1 MNHAGPT
8 VLLLI
13 NNGVDHSHI
22 RQWLAAAPDWQGQV
36 LEIEAKALGATAGDR
51 PPDSAAATGPF
62 PAGLPPPDIVLLEA
76 ADFEQVWPRLSR
88 PWGDRPPAALV
99 LLPVADDALAERV
112 LAAGAAD
119 YLVSPHLTGV
129 RLRHSLHCLW
139 QQRQCTLQQAALQQ
153 ADPIDGRVL
162 SAGTAVDQTF
172 PPVTG
177 VRLRHSLKHLWQQRQ
192 RVLQTT
198 LNQADSIFEQAAVG
212 INLADPSGRFLRVNQ
227 RFCDLLGYTEAELLQ
242 LTYQQVTH
250 PEDLAPQAEREQQLF
265 AQETDAIAFEKRY
278 LTKTGDSVWTRVT
291 LSILRDAA
299 GNPLSD
305 LAVVEDIRDRKQLE
319 QALAASQ
326 AQLKDVLN
334 QAQACIAS
342 FHLSPNFEVAYEY
355 YSPGAVDL
363 YGYSPEALQNDQDL
377 WRSRVVE
384 EDLETIII
392 PAMQAVMAGQTQT
405 TLEFRFR
412 HSDGSIRWIQ
422 ENCTARWDHP
432 QACWLVTTVGV
443 DISDRKRIEAEHT
456 QVVADLEKSERR
468 HRTLVQAL
476 PDLLMRMN
484 REGQFLDSFAPTHM
498 TVLLPSKTLIR
509 SVYDLFPQGVAA
521 QRMHYVHQALATG
534 QLQVYE
540 QTLFH
545 GAERLTEEVRIVP
558 DGDDEVVVIVRD
570 ISDRKRLEAERAQA
584 ILDLEQS
591 ERRYRTLV
599 NALPDLLMRMN
610 ADGQFLDWVV
620 PSYMT
625 VLNRTSTLGNN
636 IYDLLPEDVATQ
648 RMQHVRQALA
658 TGQLQ
663 VYEQTLFHGAEQL
676 MEEVRIVPDGDDEV
690 VVIVR
695 DISDRKRAEAA
706 LKNREQQLQLIV
718 DALPFGVWARDA
730 NDNLV
735 LQNTIDID
743 RFGDQLGTHISTFDM
758 PTLDADEAGAYY
770 RIRTQLQIGQYQDF
784 ERWETVAGQQRYF
797 RCIKGPYPDPH
808 GQLGVFGVYID
819 ITDRQLADQE
829 QQRLS
834 QEIAEW
840 RDRYE
845 TAAWASGQVLFEDD
859 LTTDQTTWG
868 PNTEEVFGYS
878 AETMPTGIEAFAE
891 LVHPDYQN
899 IFRAGVAQGRQATQP
914 YRFEY
919 PVLRADGTYLWVEER
934 GMARYDDQGTAIQV
948 IGYLIDISDRKQ
960 AELALQKLNAELED
974 RVQRRTAELAQSEEA
989 LRTIFDNIYDAV
1001 FLQDLDG
1008 NFLNVNHRA
1017 VELVGATREQLIGAS
1032 IVDVS
1037 GPEAPLEQLPKMFA
1051 QLSEVDYLDFE
1062 WPSQRVDTQTTFES
1076 EVHSKRITLANQPFM
1091 LSVVRDISERKRL
1104 ERERARIL
1112 AILEASPDFIG
1123 IVRPNGKVIWTNQQ
1137 AQRIRHLPPDGVPA
1151 MEHYHPPWASE
1162 KVLNEGIPTAQR
1174 DGIWIG
1180 ETALLDANDQE
1191 IPVSQLLLA
1200 HYSAT
1205 GDLEYVSTIMR
1216 DISDLKRAEQELRQ
1230 TNAELEG
1237 RVAQRTAELVEAKEA
1252 AEAANRAKSVFLAN
1266 MSHELRTPLNAI
1278 LGFSQLM
1285 AQDAMLSGTRRDEL
1299 GIIRR
1304 SGEHLLA
1311 LINDILEISKLEA
1324 GRVTFEPTSFSLPQ
1338 LLDSLTAMLRLKAT
1352 AKGIT
1357 FAVDCG
1363 PEVPPHIATDSLK
1376 LRQVLL
1382 NLLSNAIKFTDA
1394 GTVTLQVS
1402 LPSDSQPS
1410 PELGDRTL
1418 LRFEVT
1424 DTGCGID
1431 PAEYDL
1437 LFAPFAQTASG
1448 RRAEEGT
1455 GLGLPISQ
1463 EFVHLMGGELTFA
1476 STLGQGSTFTVTV
1489 PVEVVEAIAETD
1501 RPLKPGPIAIAPGHP
1516 AYRILIAEPDWTNR
1530 LLLKGFLMNLGFDVK
1545 TVSDGHTALSQ
1556 WETWRPHLMFLD
1568 IRMADMDG
1576 LTLTRQIREQEQ
1588 IQAATLGVVAPD
1600 KVSTRIIAL
1609 TGGLLAHNYP
1619 AALSAGCDAVI
1630 SKPIE
1635 VQALPPLLTEHLGVQ
1650 YTYPTAQAVF
1660 SPEAA
1665 PPLSAADFAPLSQD
1679 WLQQFYQTLV
1689 YLNQE
1694 KMLALIHTLPPHQEA
1709 LIQQLTHHVQEF
1721 QYEVLMELTQ
1731 AALASEA

>member
-1 MNHAGPT
+1 M
-8 VLLLI
+8 V
-13 NNGVDHSHI
+13 SS
-22 RQWLAAAPDWQGQV
+22 
-36 LEIEAKALGATAGDR
+36 IECFFYSRMKQ
-51 PPDSAAATGPF
+51 PYAAATGPF

-570 ISDRKRLEAERAQA
+570 ISDRKR
-584 ILDLEQS
+584 
-591 ERRYRTLV
+591 
-599 NALPDLLMRMN
+599 
-610 ADGQFLDWVV
+610 
-620 PSYMT
+620 
-625 VLNRTSTLGNN
+625 
-636 IYDLLPEDVATQ
+636 
-648 RMQHVRQALA
+648 
-658 TGQLQ
+658 
-663 VYEQTLFHGAEQL
+663 
-676 MEEVRIVPDGDDEV
+676 
-690 VVIVR
+690 
-695 DISDRKRAEAA
+695 AEA
-706 LKNREQQLQLIV
+706 
-718 DALPFGVWARDA
+718 
-730 NDNLV
+730 
-735 LQNTIDID
+735 
-743 RFGDQLGTHISTFDM
+743 
-758 PTLDADEAGAYY
+758 
-770 RIRTQLQIGQYQDF
+770 
-784 ERWETVAGQQRYF
+784 
-797 RCIKGPYPDPH
+797 
-808 GQLGVFGVYID
+808 
-819 ITDRQLADQE
+819 E

-834 QEIAEW
+834 QKIAEW
-840 RDRYE
+840 RDRHE
-845 TAAWASGQVLFEDD
+845 TAAWASGQILFEDD
-859 LTTDQTTWG
+859 LETGQTTWG
-868 PNTEEVFGYS
+868 PNTQEVLGYP
-878 AETMPTGIEAFAE
+878 AEAMPTGVEAFTD
-891 LVHPDYQN
+891 LVHPDYQDT
-899 IFRAGVAQGRQATQP
+899 FRTAIAKGRQATQP
-914 YRFEY
+914 YRCEY
-919 PVLRADGTYLWVEER
+919 PVLKADGTYLWAEER
-934 GMARYDDQGTAIQV
+934 GMTRYTPQGKALQV
-948 IGYLIDISDRKQ
+948 IGYLADISDRKQ
-960 AELALQKLNAELED
+960 TELALQQLNAELEQ
-974 RVQRRTAELAQSEEA
+974 RVQLQTAELAQSEEA

-1180 ETALLDANDQE
+1180 ETALLDANDRE

-1285 AQDAMLSGTRRDEL
+1285 AQDALLSGTRRDEL

-1489 PVEVVEAIAETD
+1489 PVEVVEAIAATD
-1501 RPLKPGPIAIAPGHP
+1501 RPLKPGPIAIAPGQP

-1588 IQAATLGVVAPD
+1588 IQAATLGVVVPD

-1665 PPLSAADFAPLSQD
+1665 PPLSAADFAPLSKD

>member
-1 MNHAGPT
+1 
-8 VLLLI
+8 
-13 NNGVDHSHI
+13 
-22 RQWLAAAPDWQGQV
+22 
-36 LEIEAKALGATAGDR
+36 
-51 PPDSAAATGPF
+51 
-62 PAGLPPPDIVLLEA
+62 
-76 ADFEQVWPRLSR
+76 
-88 PWGDRPPAALV
+88 
-99 LLPVADDALAERV
+99 
-112 LAAGAAD
+112 
-119 YLVSPHLTGV
+119 
-129 RLRHSLHCLW
+129 
-139 QQRQCTLQQAALQQ
+139 
-153 ADPIDGRVL
+153 
-162 SAGTAVDQTF
+162 
-172 PPVTG
+172 VTG

-363 YGYSPEALQNDQDL
+363 YGYSPEALQNDPDL

-456 QVVADLEKSERR
+456 QVVAALEKSERR

-476 PDLLMRMN
+476 PDLLIRMN
-484 REGQFLDSFAPTHM
+484 REGQFLEFFAPTHM
-498 TVLLPSKTLIR
+498 QILRDSHTLIR
-509 SVYDLFPQGVAA
+509 SVHDVFPQGVAA
-521 QRMHYVHQALATG
+521 QRIHYVHQALATG

-540 QTLFH
+540 QTLLH
-545 GAERLTEEVRIVP
+545 GAARLIEEVRIVP

-570 ISDRKRLEAERAQA
+570 ISA
-584 ILDLEQS
+584 
-591 ERRYRTLV
+591 
-599 NALPDLLMRMN
+599 
-610 ADGQFLDWVV
+610 
-620 PSYMT
+620 
-625 VLNRTSTLGNN
+625 
-636 IYDLLPEDVATQ
+636 
-648 RMQHVRQALA
+648 
-658 TGQLQ
+658 
-663 VYEQTLFHGAEQL
+663 
-676 MEEVRIVPDGDDEV
+676 
-690 VVIVR
+690 
-695 DISDRKRAEAA
+695 RKRAEA
-706 LKNREQQLQLIV
+706 EQQ
-718 DALPFGVWARDA
+718 
-730 NDNLV
+730 
-735 LQNTIDID
+735 
-743 RFGDQLGTHISTFDM
+743 H
-758 PTLDADEAGAYY
+758 
-770 RIRTQLQIGQYQDF
+770 
-784 ERWETVAGQQRYF
+784 
-797 RCIKGPYPDPH
+797 
-808 GQLGVFGVYID
+808 
-819 ITDRQLADQE
+819 LAQAV
-829 QQRLS
+829 
-834 QEIAEW
+834 AEW
-840 RDRYE
+840 RDRHE
-845 TAAWASGQVLFEDD
+845 TAAWASGQILFEDD
-859 LTTDQTTWG
+859 LETGQTTWG
-868 PNTEEVFGYS
+868 PNTQEVLGYP
-878 AETMPTGIEAFAE
+878 AEAMPTGVEAFTD
-891 LVHPDYQN
+891 LVHPDYQDT
-899 IFRAGVAQGRQATQP
+899 FRTAIAKGRQATQP
-914 YRFEY
+914 YRCEY
-919 PVLRADGTYLWVEER
+919 PVLKADGTYLWAEER
-934 GMARYDDQGTAIQV
+934 GMTRYTPQGKALQV
-948 IGYLIDISDRKQ
+948 IGYLADISDRKQ
-960 AELALQKLNAELED
+960 TELALQQLNAELEQ
-974 RVQRRTAELAQSEEA
+974 RVQLQTAELAQSEEA

-1123 IVRPNGKVIWTNQQ
+1123 IIRPNGKVIWTNQQ

-1285 AQDAMLSGTRRDEL
+1285 AQDALLSGTRRDEL

-1501 RPLKPGPIAIAPGHP
+1501 RPLKPGPIAIAPGQP

-1588 IQAATLGVVAPD
+1588 IQAATLGVVVPD

-1665 PPLSAADFAPLSQD
+1665 PPLSAADFAPLSQA

>member
-36 LEIEAKALGATAGDR
+36 LELEAKALGATAGDR

-663 VYEQTLFHGAEQL
+663 VYEQTLSHGAEQL

-695 DISDRKRAEAA
+695 DISARKRAEA
-706 LKNREQQLQLIV
+706 EQQ
-718 DALPFGVWARDA
+718 
-730 NDNLV
+730 
-735 LQNTIDID
+735 
-743 RFGDQLGTHISTFDM
+743 H
-758 PTLDADEAGAYY
+758 
-770 RIRTQLQIGQYQDF
+770 
-784 ERWETVAGQQRYF
+784 
-797 RCIKGPYPDPH
+797 
-808 GQLGVFGVYID
+808 
-819 ITDRQLADQE
+819 LAQAV
-829 QQRLS
+829 
-834 QEIAEW
+834 AEW
-840 RDRYE
+840 RDRHE
-845 TAAWASGQVLFEDD
+845 TAAWASGQILFEDD
-859 LTTDQTTWG
+859 LETGQTTWG
-868 PNTEEVFGYS
+868 PNTQEVLGYP
-878 AETMPTGIEAFAE
+878 AEAMPTGVEAFTD
-891 LVHPDYQN
+891 LVHPDYQDT
-899 IFRAGVAQGRQATQP
+899 FRTAIAKGRQATQP
-914 YRFEY
+914 YRCEY
-919 PVLRADGTYLWVEER
+919 PVLKADGTYLWAEER
-934 GMARYDDQGTAIQV
+934 GMTRYTPQGKALQV
-948 IGYLIDISDRKQ
+948 IGYLADISDRKQ
-960 AELALQKLNAELED
+960 TELALQQLNAELEQ
-974 RVQRRTAELAQSEEA
+974 RVQLQTAELAQSEEA

-1180 ETALLDANDQE
+1180 ETALLDANDRE

-1489 PVEVVEAIAETD
+1489 PVEVVEAIAATD
-1501 RPLKPGPIAIAPGHP
+1501 RPLKPGPIAIAPGQP

-1588 IQAATLGVVAPD
+1588 IQAATLGVVVPD

-1665 PPLSAADFAPLSQD
+1665 PPLSAADFAPLSKD

>member
-13 NNGVDHSHI
+13 NNGIDHSHI
-22 RQWLAAAPDWQGQV
+22 RQWLAADPDWQGQV
-36 LEIEAKALGATAGDR
+36 LELEAKALGATAGDR

-62 PAGLPPPDIVLLEA
+62 PAGLPPPDSVLLEA

-355 YSPGAVDL
+355 YSPGALDL
-363 YGYSPEALQNDQDL
+363 YGYSPEALQNDPDL

-456 QVVADLEKSERR
+456 QVVAALEKSERR

-476 PDLLMRMN
+476 PDLLIRMN
-484 REGQFLDSFAPTHM
+484 REGQFLEFFAPTHM
-498 TVLLPSKTLIR
+498 QILRDSHTLIR
-509 SVYDLFPQGVAA
+509 SVHDVFPQGVAA

-540 QTLFH
+540 QTLLH
-545 GAERLTEEVRIVP
+545 GAARLIEEVRIVP

-570 ISDRKRLEAERAQA
+570 ISA
-584 ILDLEQS
+584 
-591 ERRYRTLV
+591 
-599 NALPDLLMRMN
+599 
-610 ADGQFLDWVV
+610 
-620 PSYMT
+620 
-625 VLNRTSTLGNN
+625 
-636 IYDLLPEDVATQ
+636 
-648 RMQHVRQALA
+648 
-658 TGQLQ
+658 
-663 VYEQTLFHGAEQL
+663 
-676 MEEVRIVPDGDDEV
+676 
-690 VVIVR
+690 
-695 DISDRKRAEAA
+695 RKRAEA
-706 LKNREQQLQLIV
+706 EQQ
-718 DALPFGVWARDA
+718 
-730 NDNLV
+730 
-735 LQNTIDID
+735 
-743 RFGDQLGTHISTFDM
+743 H
-758 PTLDADEAGAYY
+758 
-770 RIRTQLQIGQYQDF
+770 
-784 ERWETVAGQQRYF
+784 
-797 RCIKGPYPDPH
+797 
-808 GQLGVFGVYID
+808 
-819 ITDRQLADQE
+819 LAQAV
-829 QQRLS
+829 
-834 QEIAEW
+834 AEW
-840 RDRYE
+840 RDRHE
-845 TAAWASGQVLFEDD
+845 TAAWASGQILFEDD
-859 LTTDQTTWG
+859 LETGQTTWG
-868 PNTEEVFGYS
+868 PNTQEVLGYP
-878 AETMPTGIEAFAE
+878 AEAMPTGVEAFTD
-891 LVHPDYQN
+891 LVHPDYQDT
-899 IFRAGVAQGRQATQP
+899 FRTAIAKGRQATQP
-914 YRFEY
+914 YRCEY
-919 PVLRADGTYLWVEER
+919 PVLKADGTYLWAEER
-934 GMARYDDQGTAIQV
+934 GMTRYTPQGKALQV
-948 IGYLIDISDRKQ
+948 IGYLADISDRKQ
-960 AELALQKLNAELED
+960 TELALQQLNAELEQ
-974 RVQRRTAELAQSEEA
+974 RVQLQTAELAQSEEA

-1324 GRVTFEPTSFSLPQ
+1324 GRVTFEPTAFSLPQ

-1402 LPSDSQPS
+1402 LPSDSQSS

-1489 PVEVVEAIAETD
+1489 PVEVVEAIAATD

-1588 IQAATLGVVAPD
+1588 IQAATLGVVVPD

-1665 PPLSAADFAPLSQD
+1665 PPLSAADFAPLSKD

>member
-13 NNGVDHSHI
+13 NNGIDHSHI
-22 RQWLAAAPDWQGQV
+22 RQWLAADPDWQGQV
-36 LEIEAKALGATAGDR
+36 LELEAKALGATAGDR

-139 QQRQCTLQQAALQQ
+139 QQRQCTLQQ

-363 YGYSPEALQNDQDL
+363 YGYSPEALQNDPDL

-432 QACWLVTTVGV
+432 HACWLVTTVGV

-456 QVVADLEKSERR
+456 QVVAALEKSERR

-476 PDLLMRMN
+476 PDLLIRMN
-484 REGQFLDSFAPTHM
+484 REGQFLEFFAPTHM
-498 TVLLPSKTLIR
+498 QILRDSHTLIR
-509 SVYDLFPQGVAA
+509 SVHDVFPQGVAA

-540 QTLFH
+540 QTLLH
-545 GAERLTEEVRIVP
+545 GAARLIEEVRIVP

-570 ISDRKRLEAERAQA
+570 ISA
-584 ILDLEQS
+584 
-591 ERRYRTLV
+591 
-599 NALPDLLMRMN
+599 
-610 ADGQFLDWVV
+610 
-620 PSYMT
+620 
-625 VLNRTSTLGNN
+625 
-636 IYDLLPEDVATQ
+636 
-648 RMQHVRQALA
+648 
-658 TGQLQ
+658 
-663 VYEQTLFHGAEQL
+663 
-676 MEEVRIVPDGDDEV
+676 
-690 VVIVR
+690 
-695 DISDRKRAEAA
+695 RKRAEA
-706 LKNREQQLQLIV
+706 EQQ
-718 DALPFGVWARDA
+718 
-730 NDNLV
+730 
-735 LQNTIDID
+735 
-743 RFGDQLGTHISTFDM
+743 H
-758 PTLDADEAGAYY
+758 
-770 RIRTQLQIGQYQDF
+770 
-784 ERWETVAGQQRYF
+784 
-797 RCIKGPYPDPH
+797 
-808 GQLGVFGVYID
+808 
-819 ITDRQLADQE
+819 LAQAV
-829 QQRLS
+829 
-834 QEIAEW
+834 AEW
-840 RDRYE
+840 RDRHE
-845 TAAWASGQVLFEDD
+845 TAAWASGQILFEDD
-859 LTTDQTTWG
+859 LETGQTTWG
-868 PNTEEVFGYS
+868 PNTQEVLGYP
-878 AETMPTGIEAFAE
+878 AEAMPTGVEAFTD
-891 LVHPDYQN
+891 LVHPDYQDT
-899 IFRAGVAQGRQATQP
+899 FRTAIAKGRQATQP
-914 YRFEY
+914 YRCEY
-919 PVLRADGTYLWVEER
+919 PVLKADGTYLWAEER
-934 GMARYDDQGTAIQV
+934 GMTRYTPQGKALQV
-948 IGYLIDISDRKQ
+948 IGYLADISDRKQ
-960 AELALQKLNAELED
+960 TELALQQLNAELEQ
-974 RVQRRTAELAQSEEA
+974 RVQLQTAELAQSEEA

-1324 GRVTFEPTSFSLPQ
+1324 GRVTFEPTAFSLPQ

-1501 RPLKPGPIAIAPGHP
+1501 RPLKPGPIAIAPGQP

-1650 YTYPTAQAVF
+1650 YTYPAAQAVF

-1665 PPLSAADFAPLSQD
+1665 PPLSAADFAPLSKD